1 MIVDDDG
8 PTARR
13 VLWGFAIVAALGL
26 IAAALSSLF
35 GLI

>member
-1 MIVDDDG
+1 MIVDDG
-8 PTARR
+8 STARR